1 MEIGI
6 VGKPNAGK
14 TTFFNAATLSNAT
27 VANYPFTTI
36 EANVGI
42 TFVKTKCVC
51 REFGVKCSPKNSKCI
66 NGYRFIPIKIIDV
79 AGLVPDAHKGRGLGN
94 KFLDD
99 IRKADVLIHVID
111 ASGSTDEEGRVY
123 KPGSYDVT
131 KDVIFL
137 EREIDL
143 WFFNIIKKH
152 WEKILRKIK
161 GENLDFVK
169 YFTEKFSGLGVRE
182 EHVRKALTMIKKD
195 IYNFDENDL
204 FEFSKTLREI
214 SKPII
219 IAANKIDIDI
229 SEENL
234 KILKKR
240 FPDKIIIPV
249 SALAEYVLRKY
260 DKERK
265 IEYIPGESSFKIL
278 KKLSEKDMKI
288 LNFIEKN
295 ILKKYKST
303 GVQDCINVAVFDVLK
318 KIVVY
323 PVENENSLTDKH
335 GNVLPDAFL
344 MNKDATPLDLAY
356 KIHSDLA
363 KGFIA
368 AIDIRTKK
376 RLSKEYK
383 LKDGDVIKIYFKL

>member
-219 IAANKIDIDI
+219 IAANKININI
-229 SEENL
+229 SEE
-234 KILKKR
+234 K
-240 FPDKIIIPV
+240 V
-249 SALAEYVLRKY
+249 
-260 DKERK
+260 
-265 IEYIPGESSFKIL
+265 
-278 KKLSEKDMKI
+278 
-288 LNFIEKN
+288 
-295 ILKKYKST
+295 
-303 GVQDCINVAVFDVLK
+303 K
-318 KIVVY
+318 KI
-323 PVENENSLTDKH
+323 
-335 GNVLPDAFL
+335 
-344 MNKDATPLDLAY
+344 
-356 KIHSDLA
+356 
-363 KGFIA
+363 
-368 AIDIRTKK
+368 
-376 RLSKEYK
+376 KEK
-383 LKDGDVIKIYFKL
+383 